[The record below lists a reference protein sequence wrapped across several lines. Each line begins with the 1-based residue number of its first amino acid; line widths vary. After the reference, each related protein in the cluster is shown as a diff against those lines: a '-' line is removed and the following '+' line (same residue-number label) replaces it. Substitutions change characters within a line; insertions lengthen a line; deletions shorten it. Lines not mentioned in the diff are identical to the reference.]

1 MSCDSDC
8 VLQVTVGRSH
18 WNCCSKAAIWMLRF
32 ARNIVFFPAFVWQ
45 AWHLWHS
52 AGSGQP
58 ALHTT
63 LLHTTFSRAALS
75 HTSLSRTAP
84 SHTNLKAQTSTRNPF
99 THKLPHSSF
108 THGSFTRNSFTHN
121 TFTHNSFTH
130 NTLTH
135 NSFPYNSLTHNSCTH
150 SCFTYTTLTHTT
162 LLHTT
167 LSHNLSHTTLSHTS
181 LSYTTFHTQLC
192 HAQLFHTHNPLDTTL
207 SHTTLSHTTLKQM
220 SRQECPT
227 AAFCATVPQEC
238 RRTQCLHSKNVW
250 GTSQKRVSK
259 ERLRKECTA
268 YPQRRIL
275 FAATTAWKLGSSRYF
290 LSACAHPGPWI
301 PSCVPKKNSQQV
313 AAISTK
319 TLKRQD
325 WNRFR
330 RTMRAVIATR
340 TICNS
345 NKGSKKGERS

>member
-1 MSCDSDC
+1 MVDLRAHCHSGLQLTFSLLPFAIQPVQVLVLVKWLRQGFSKGTCSSVMSCDSDC

-18 WNCCSKAAIWMLRF
+18 WNCCSKAAIWMLGF
-32 ARNIVFFPAFVWQ
+32 ARNIVFLPAFVWQ

-63 LLHTTFSRAALS
+63 LSHITFSRATLS

-84 SHTNLKAQTSTRNPF
+84 SH
-99 THKLPHSSF
+99 KLEIQLQHA
-108 THGSFTRNSFTHN
+108 
-121 TFTHNSFTH
+121 
-130 NTLTH
+130 
-135 NSFPYNSLTHNSCTH
+135 
-150 SCFTYTTLTHTT
+150 
-162 LLHTT
+162 T
-167 LSHNLSHTTLSHTS
+167 LSPTNYHTALSHTALSLAILSHTTLSHTI
-181 LSYTTFHTQLC
+181 LSRTTLWHTTLS
-192 HAQLFHTHNPLDTTL
+192 HTIL
-207 SHTTLSHTTLKQM
+207 SHTTLSHSQPFRHNFVTHTTLSHTTPKQM
-220 SRQECPT
+220 SRQEFPT
-227 AAFCATVPQEC
+227 AAFCATVLQEC

-275 FAATTAWKLGSSRYF
+275 FEASTDWKLGSSRYF

-313 AAISTK
+313 AAIGTK
-319 TLKRQD
+319 TLKQQD

-345 NKGSKKGERS
+345 SKGSKKGERS